1 MAIMIPF
8 FKMNGL
14 GNEIIVADM
23 RQAKT
28 DITPR
33 AAIALAKKRDTSFDQ
48 IMAVH
53 MPTKTGSDYHIDIWN
68 ADGSKAQACGN
79 GTRCVVE
86 WLFKQNLG
94 DHFELDT
101 AAGIVKAKRHKDG
114 LVSVD
119 MGIPHLDWQDIP
131 VAHQIADTN
140 HADIGCGPLYDASLV
155 SMGNPHAIFFVGD
168 NIKQIALE
176 NYGPQ
181 LEHDPFFPER
191 CNISIAHVTAPD
203 ALTLRTWERGAGLTR
218 ACGTA
223 ACAATVAAHRR
234 NLTER
239 RVTVTLP
246 GGKLEISWE
255 KDNHIIMT
263 GPTEFEFSGHFD
275 PLLGEYRRNE

>member
-1 MAIMIPF
+1 MAVMIPF

-23 RQAKT
+23 REAKT

-33 AAIALAKKRDTSFDQ
+33 AAIALAKKHDTSFDQ

-53 MPTKTGSDYHIDIWN
+53 MPTKAGSDYYIDIWN

-94 DHFELDT
+94 DHFKLDT
-101 AAGIVKAKRHKDG
+101 AAGIVKAERHEDG

-131 VAHQIADTN
+131 VAYQIADTN
-140 HADIGCGPLYDASLV
+140 HTDIGCGPLHDASLV

-168 NIKQIALE
+168 DIKQIALE
-176 NYGPQ
+176 TYGPK

-191 CNISIAHVTAPD
+191 CNISIAHVTSPD

-223 ACAATVAAHRR
+223 ACAATVAANRR
-234 NLTER
+234 NLAER
-239 RVTVTLP
+239 NITVTLP
-246 GGKLEISWE
+246 GGKLKISWK

-275 PLLGEYRRNE
+275 PLSGEHQRNG